1 MHPSLR
7 VVSTW
12 MTPLRFTCATRA
24 ILRTPHDQPLTGH
37 PLPTKSG
44 NHLLTEPSQDM
55 ADHYGDAELIYG
67 DFRNRL
73 PADMRNAVH
82 AATKWCVFG
91 PIGQP
96 VTTDY
101 VLQAVKERSRRLG
114 GRVELLQFHWH
125 DVSGDGLTPYRWP
138 LVNIEADTTC
148 VCAVLFKGVSGRSR
162 RTCEDHADAS

>member
-1 MHPSLR
+1 
-7 VVSTW
+7 
-12 MTPLRFTCATRA
+12 MT
-24 ILRTPHDQPLTGH
+24 ILRTPHGQHLTGCS
-37 PLPTKSG
+37 LSTKSG
-44 NHLLTEPSQDM
+44 NPLLTEPSQDM

-73 PADMRNAVH
+73 PADMRDAVH

-96 VTTDY
+96 VTTQY

-125 DVSGDGLTPYRWP
+125 DVSVDELPPRWG
-138 LVNIEADTTC
+138 
-148 VCAVLFKGVSGRSR
+148 FSQGY
-162 RTCEDHADAS
+162 

>member
-1 MHPSLR
+1 MQFSLP

-12 MTPLRFTCATRA
+12 MTPLRYTRATRA

-37 PLPTKSG
+37 PLPAKSG
-44 NHLLTEPSQDM
+44 NSLLTEPSQDM

-73 PADMRNAVH
+73 PADMRDAVH

-96 VTTDY
+96 MTTEY
-101 VLQAVKERSRRLG
+101 VLQAVRERSRRLG

-125 DVSGDGLTPYRWP
+125 DVSGGERPLHRWA
-138 LVNIEADTTC
+138 LVDIEADTM
-148 VCAVLFKGVSGRSR
+148 RSTLR
-162 RTCEDHADAS
+162 RSIWTFWSSL